1 MELTFIGVIF
11 VPLAIILLFL
21 DIKYLFI
28 ATFISSTFTATGV
41 VKLTSLEESIAAFY
55 LFGGMFILK
64 TLHLII
70 RKKYKFKIKTIANSL
85 GFFVLVCGISII
97 YPLFFSK
104 GVLVHRPSGIQES
117 LFFSLQNITQFMYL
131 LFAYL
136 IYICTVTYY
145 KNSKVDEERT
155 INLFRIAMIIVI
167 GLGIIQMI
175 IPNEIFDMVFRDNY
189 GMIYSNYRMSSVNN
203 EASFFALFITPMMGF
218 FLINYIFKRE
228 IIDLIIVIVT
238 LILIKFH
245 GSSSFILG
253 SLTIVGCFFIYGV
266 INYKQVLAKFRNRN
280 KKKDW
285 IIYISM
291 GICIVSTLL
300 LKDYLIMFIGKLLGT
315 GESGSIRT
323 KMFMENIKIFYKF
336 FITGVGFGSVRS
348 TDLLSTWLVSI
359 GLLGVIPYINYNIK
373 ILKKLYFKVERTT
386 SFKYIVLIIV
396 TNIIMFVSVSEPF
409 YGYIWIW
416 YGTVAY
422 LISKKNNNSE
432 KACISNV

>member
-41 VKLTSLEESIAAFY
+41 IKFTFLEESMAAFY
-55 LFGGMFILK
+55 LFGGMLILK
-64 TLHLII
+64 TVYLII
-70 RKKYKFKIKTIANSL
+70 RRKYKFEMKTMANSL

-104 GVLVHRPSGIQES
+104 GVLVHKPSGVRES

-145 KNSKVDEERT
+145 KNSKIDEVKI
-155 INLFRIAMIIVI
+155 INLFRIAIITVI
-167 GLGIIQMI
+167 SLGIIQII

-253 SLTIVGCFFIYGV
+253 SLTIIGCFFVYGI
-266 INYKQVLAKFRNRN
+266 INYKQVLVKIRNRN
-280 KKKDW
+280 KKRDW
-285 IIYISM
+285 ITYISI
-291 GICIVSTLL
+291 GICIIAGLL
-300 LKDYLIMFIGKLLGT
+300 LKDYLLMFIGKLSGS

-323 KMFMENIKIFYKF
+323 KMFIENIKIFYRF
-336 FITGVGFGSVRS
+336 SITGVGFGSVRS
-348 TDLLSTWLVSI
+348 TDLLSTWLVSV
-359 GLLGVIPYINYNIK
+359 GLLGIIPYIYYNIK
-373 ILKKLYFKVERTT
+373 TLKKLYFKVEKTT

-396 TNIIMFVSVSEPF
+396 TNIIMFISVPEPF
-409 YGYIWIW
+409 YGYIWMW

-422 LISKKNNNSE
+422 LIFKKENSSKKIL
-432 KACISNV
+432 ISKV

>member
-1 MELTFIGVIF
+1 MELTYIGAIF

-55 LFGGMFILK
+55 LFGGMLILK
-64 TLHLII
+64 NLYLIAK
-70 RKKYKFKIKTIANSL
+70 KKYKLEMKTVANSL
-85 GFFVLVCGISII
+85 GFFVLVCGISIV

-104 GVLVHRPSGIQES
+104 GVLVHRPSGIHES

-145 KNSKVDEERT
+145 KNSNVNEEKI
-155 INLFRIAMIIVI
+155 INLFRVTAIIVI
-167 GLGIIQMI
+167 ALGIIQMI

-218 FLINYIFKRE
+218 FLINYIFKRKV
-228 IIDLIIVIVT
+228 IDLIIVIVT

-253 SLTIVGCFFIYGV
+253 SLTIIGCFFVYG
-266 INYKQVLAKFRNRN
+266 IISYKQVLAKFKSRN

-285 IIYISM
+285 IIYVSM
-291 GICIVSTLL
+291 GMCIVAIFF
-300 LKDYLIMFIGKLLGT
+300 LKGYLIMFMGKLSGV

-323 KMFMENIKIFYKF
+323 RMFLENIKIFYRF
-336 FITGVGFGSVRS
+336 AITGVGFGSVRS

-359 GLLGVIPYINYNIK
+359 GLLGIIPYIYYNTK
-373 ILKKLYFKVERTT
+373 MLKKLYFEVRNST

-396 TNIIMFVSVSEPF
+396 TNIVMFVSVPEPF
-409 YGYIWIW
+409 YGYIWMW

-422 LISKKNNNSE
+422 LISKKSNNSKE
-432 KACISNV
+432 ALISKI

>member
-41 VKLTSLEESIAAFY
+41 IKLVFLEEVIAAFY
-55 LFGGMFILK
+55 LFGGMLIIKILY
-64 TLHLII
+64 LII
-70 RKKYKFKIKTIANSL
+70 RKKYKLEMKTVANSL

-104 GVLVHRPSGIQES
+104 GVLVHRPSGIHEN

-145 KNSKVDEERT
+145 ENSKVDEERI

-167 GLGIIQMI
+167 SLGIIQMI
-175 IPNEIFDMVFRDNY
+175 IPNEIFNMLFRDNY
-189 GMIYSNYRMSSVNN
+189 GMLYSNYRMSSVNN

-218 FLINYIFKRE
+218 FLINYIFKRK

-238 LILIKFH
+238 LVLVKFH

-253 SLTIVGCFFIYGV
+253 SLTIIGCFLIYGI
-266 INYKQVLAKFRNRN
+266 INYKKVLAKFKSRNR
-280 KKKDW
+280 KRDW
-285 IIYISM
+285 IIYIAI
-291 GICIVSTLL
+291 GTCVIAIFL
-300 LKDYLIMFIGKLLGT
+300 LKNYLTMFLGKISGS

-323 KMFMENIKIFYKF
+323 RMFIENIKIFYKF

-348 TDLLSTWLVSI
+348 TDLLSTWLVSV
-359 GLLGVIPYINYNIK
+359 GLSGIIPYIYYNIK
-373 ILKKLYFKVERTT
+373 VLKKLYFDVERTV

-396 TNIIMFVSVSEPF
+396 TNTIMFISVPEPF

-422 LISKKNNNSE
+422 LVSKKNSGL
-432 KACISNV
+432 KKSSIS